1 MTGME
6 KKYSRLK
13 CLVLKMK
20 RKLIYP
26 ITIGVI
32 ICFIVGVIAGQI
44 TQISVNTWY
53 PTLKKP
59 FFTPPSWLFA
69 PVWTLLYL
77 LMGIALGRVW
87 YYGIQQSHVKKAV
100 YLFGFQLLFNG
111 LWSLI
116 FFGLKNPIGG
126 LVVIV
131 ALFFLIIRTVQQ
143 FKTIE
148 LFASRLLY
156 PYLIWICFASL
167 LNGGIVF
174 LNYL

>member
-1 MTGME
+1 MFSFENE
-6 KKYSRLK
+6 KKINISNNHWCNHLLHSWCHCGSDHPNISQY
-13 CLVLKMK
+13 LVPDFK
-20 RKLIYP
+20 KL
-26 ITIGVI
+26 
-32 ICFIVGVIAGQI
+32 
-44 TQISVNTWY
+44 
-53 PTLKKP
+53 
-59 FFTPPSWLFA
+59 FTPPSWLFA

-131 ALFFLIIRTVQQ
+131 ALFLIIRTVQQ
-143 FKTIE
+143 FKTVE

-156 PYLIWICFASL
+156 PYLIWICFAFL

>member
-1 MTGME
+1 
-6 KKYSRLK
+6 
-13 CLVLKMK
+13 MK
-20 RKLIYP
+20 RKLIFP
-26 ITIGVI
+26 ITIGI
-32 ICFIVGVIAGQI
+32 MICLMVGFLAGQV

-59 FFTPPSWLFA
+59 FFTPPSSLFA

-77 LMGIALGRVW
+77 LMGIAVGRVW
-87 YYGIQQSHVKKAV
+87 YYGIHQRQVKTAV
-100 YLFGFQLLFNG
+100 YIFGLQLLING
-111 LWSLI
+111 LWSFV

-126 LVVIV
+126 LVLIV
-131 ALFFLIIRTVQQ
+131 VLFFLIIRTIQH

-148 LFASRLLY
+148 LYASSLLY
-156 PYLIWICFASL
+156 PYLIWVCFASF

>member
-1 MTGME
+1 
-6 KKYSRLK
+6 
-13 CLVLKMK
+13 MK
-20 RKLIYP
+20 RKLIFP
-26 ITIGVI
+26 IIIGVI
-32 ICFIVGVIAGQI
+32 ICFTVGIVASQI

-87 YYGIQQSHVKKAV
+87 YFGIQQSHVKKAV

-111 LWSLI
+111 LWSLV

-131 ALFFLIIRTVQQ
+131 ALFFLTIKTVQQ

>member
-1 MTGME
+1 MCNYLL
-6 KKYSRLK
+6 YS
-13 CLVLKMK
+13 
-20 RKLIYP
+20 
-26 ITIGVI
+26 GV
-32 ICFIVGVIAGQI
+32 VASQI
-44 TQISVNTWY
+44 TQIISQYLVPDFKKTFFYSSELAFCACLDTAILTYGNCIGKGMVLWY
-53 PTLKKP
+53 PTKP
-59 FFTPPSWLFA
+59 CQKSGIPLWIP
-69 PVWTLLYL
+69 TLVQCTL
-77 LMGIALGRVW
+77 
-87 YYGIQQSHVKKAV
+87 
-100 YLFGFQLLFNG
+100 G
-111 LWSLI
+111 LWF

-131 ALFFLIIRTVQQ
+131 ALFFLIIKTVQQ

>member
-1 MTGME
+1 MI
-6 KKYSRLK
+6 
-13 CLVLKMK
+13 CLMFGL
-20 RKLIYP
+20 L
-26 ITIGVI
+26 
-32 ICFIVGVIAGQI
+32 VGQV
-44 TQISVNTWY
+44 TQLSVNTWY

-77 LMGIALGRVW
+77 LMGIAVGRVW
-87 YYGIQQSHVKKAV
+87 SYGIHHRGVKTAL
-100 YLFGFQLLFNG
+100 YLFGLQLLFNG
-111 LWSLI
+111 VWSFV
-116 FFGLKNPIGG
+116 FFGLNNPIGG
-126 LVVIV
+126 LVVIG
-131 ALFFLIIRTVQQ
+131 ALFFLIIRTVSQ

-156 PYLIWICFASL
+156 PYLIWVSFASL